1 MISFNTHTP
10 LLRRSTLQLPRWPRI
25 CLVLVIALTAGAC
38 DDFLE
43 EVPRDEFSSAAFFTE
58 PSRAEA
64 AINALYRDGAPAQY
78 MNTGVFRG
86 SQAMYSSYLSGFFDN
101 EFKGQEPFVQF
112 AFNLS
117 VDPIN
122 SDGFL
127 SGLWSQMYR
136 VINRANNIIV
146 NGPETPGLSQ
156 ADSDRIIGTARFFRA
171 YAYFTLVEY
180 FGDVP
185 VSVTPY
191 ESLDDIFLTREPA
204 AAVYDLIIEDLE
216 FAAGPAGLSGQTM
229 VSNNYRITAS
239 VASALLARA
248 NLTASGFPVQADR
261 YAQAASAARE
271 VINSGLYTLVENG
284 LTEEGELDAEN
295 SAYNK
300 IRRQEAINEE
310 FVYPIEFAIGISTS
324 GYAQWSYPA
333 STTDAVR
340 YAITQNGFEPRQPF
354 LDGYDPERD
363 LRIQEKQYWHS
374 MLRIDSNNVRNFTTA
389 PYFWHD
395 DVALFNTA
403 NSDLQVR
410 AISYPE
416 VLLTA
421 AEAIALSEGVTDEAV
436 DYLIDVR
443 ERAYWQSDREELE
456 NEVSSLSADEFVEE
470 VWRERY
476 RELVF
481 DCRLWFDMLR
491 TRTFPQTSP
500 GGDIDFVPLVGQ
512 MNTFGQTFEARHL
525 LSPLPLTELQRNESL
540 TQNEGYPT
548 E

>member
-1 MISFNTHTP
+1 MNRLTNLTP
-10 LLRRSTLQLPRWPRI
+10 SRTTVRHATLVGSRLTLILL
-25 CLVLVIALTAGAC
+25 VVFAFGAC
-38 DDFLE
+38 EDFLE
-43 EVPRDEFSSAAFFTE
+43 EVPRDEFSSAQFFTE

-64 AINALYRDGAPAQY
+64 ALNALYRDGAPAQY

-86 SQAMYSSYLSGFFDN
+86 SQAMYSSYLTGFFDN

-112 AFNLS
+112 ALNLDT
-117 VDPIN
+117 DPIN

-146 NGPETPGLSQ
+146 NAPSTPGLSQ
-156 ADSDRIIGTARFFRA
+156 EDSDRIVGTARFFRA

-180 FGDVP
+180 FGDIP
-185 VSVTPY
+185 VSLEPY
-191 ESLDDIFLTREPA
+191 ESLDDIFLTRQPA
-204 AAVYDLIIEDLE
+204 GSVYEIIIEDLE
-216 FAAGPAGLSGQTM
+216 FAANDAGLSDQTM
-229 VSNNYRITAS
+229 VSNSYRITSS
-239 VASALLARA
+239 VAEALLARA
-248 NLTASGFPVQADR
+248 NLTMSGFPVRADR
-261 YAQAASAARE
+261 YANAADAARG
-271 VINSGLYTLVENG
+271 VINSGLYSLAENSVDG
-284 LTEEGELDAEN
+284 NGDFDAEN

-300 IRRQEAINEE
+300 IRRQEAIEME
-310 FVYPIEFAIGISTS
+310 FIYPIEFAIGISTS
-324 GYAQWSYPA
+324 GYPQWTYPA

-340 YAITQNGFEPRQPF
+340 YGITQNGFEPRPA
-354 LDGYDPERD
+354 LLAGYDSDRD

-374 MLRIDSNNVRNFTTA
+374 MLETDGEVRTFATA
-389 PYFWHD
+389 PYIWHD
-395 DVALFNTA
+395 DEALFSTA

-421 AEAIALSEGVTDEAV
+421 AEAIARSEGVTDEAV
-436 DYLIDVR
+436 GYLIDVR
-443 ERAYWQSDREELE
+443 ERAYWQDDRDDLE
-456 NEVSSLSADEFVEE
+456 DEVSGLSTEEFVEE

-491 TRTFPQTSP
+491 TRTFPSTSE
-500 GGDIDFVPLVGQ
+500 GGNIDFVPLVGQ
-512 MNTFGQTFEARHL
+512 MNTFGQTFAERHL
-525 LSPLPLTELQRNESL
+525 LSPLPQTEVQRNEML
-540 TQNEGYPT
+540 TQNPGYPG